1 MATPKP
7 QRTPEQIEDII
18 LRKIFLVTL
27 SDSMDTDSRIVYLE
41 LTAAEILSEG
51 KDLKLSRDLMERV
64 LIDRLSGSFQSAE
77 PAFQYLINSYRR
89 AYEEGKKI
97 GNMKDKNLRSDMES
111 VVRQGKKLLVSY
123 CRIHLA
129 NPDCFGA
136 NDVPNKNKLSVSP
149 LLPFIFSEVG
159 GGLDGFGT
167 SSSSGGVQCP
177 PGFLKEFF
185 EEADFDSLDP
195 ILRGLYENL
204 RGSILNVS
212 ALGNFQQP
220 LRALLYLLS
229 FPVGARSL
237 VNHPWWIPKGVYLNG
252 RVIEMTSILGPF
264 FHVSALPDHTIFK
277 SQPDVGQQCFS
288 EASTRR
294 PADLLSSFTTI
305 KTVMKSLYKDLG
317 DVLLALLKNTET
329 RENVL
334 EYLAEVINK
343 NSSRAHIQVE
353 PLSCAS
359 SGMFVNL
366 GAVMLRLCDP
376 FLDGSL
382 TKRDKIDPKYVFYS
396 NRLDLRSLTA
406 LHASSEEISQWI
418 NKDNPGSI
426 DGSRQH
432 SDGENHLLQSQEA
445 TSSSSIASEPS
456 LLNVNPAS
464 SGGGGKSK
472 YTFICECFFMTARV
486 LNLGL
491 LKSFSDFKHLVQ
503 DISRAEDAL
512 ATLKAMLGQ
521 TPSSQLELDISR
533 LEKEIETY
541 SQEKLCYEAQILRD
555 VDLIQHALSFYR
567 LMVVWLVGLV
577 GGFKMPL
584 PLTCPME
591 FACMPEHFV
600 EDAMELLIF
609 ASRIPKALD
618 GVVLVCCILYFGTLC
633 PLYFNLALFA
643 LCFLSKPISHVKDF
657 FCGLSVWQD
666 DFMNIIIMFM
676 GSPNFIRNPYLR
688 AKMVEVLN
696 CWMPRRSGSSSAT
709 ATLFEGHQM
718 SLEYLVRNLLKL
730 YVDIEFT
737 GSHTQFYDKFNI
749 RHNIAELLEYLWQVP
764 SHRNAW
770 TQIAKE
776 EEKGVYLNFLNFL
789 INDSIYLLDESL
801 NKILELKEIE
811 AEMSN
816 TAEWER
822 RPAQERQERTRLFH
836 SQENI
841 IRIDMKL
848 ANEDVSM
855 LAFTS
860 EQIVVPFLLPEMV
873 ERVASML
880 NYFLLQLVG
889 PQRKSLTLK
898 DPEKYEFR
906 PKQLLKQIVR
916 IYVHLARGDKEN
928 IFPAAISSDG
938 RSYNEQLFSAAADVL
953 RKIGEDMRVIQEF
966 IGLGAKAKAAASQAM
981 DTEAT
986 LGEIPDEFL
995 DPIQYTLMKDPV
1007 ILPSSRIT
1015 VDRPVIQRHLLSDS
1029 TDPFNRSHLTAN
1041 MLIPDTELKARIED
1055 FIMSQELKRRGEG
1068 LNIQSIKDTIQTTN
1082 GEMLI
1087 D

>member
-1 MATPKP
+1 MATSKP
-7 QRTPEQIEDII
+7 QRSPEEVEDII
-18 LRKIFLVTL
+18 LRKVFLISLTDT
-27 SDSMDTDSRIVYLE
+27 SDSDSRIVYLE
-41 LTAAEILSEG
+41 QTAAELLSEG
-51 KDLKLSRDLMERV
+51 KPLRISRDVMERII
-64 LIDRLSGSFQSAE
+64 IDRLSAHVPSAE
-77 PAFQYLINSYRR
+77 PPFQYLIGCYRR
-89 AYEEGKKI
+89 AHDETKKI
-97 GNMKDKNLRSDMES
+97 ASMKDKTLRSDMEIALK
-111 VVRQGKKLLVSY
+111 QAKKLTISY
-123 CRIHLA
+123 CRIHLG
-129 NPDCFGA
+129 NPELFSSGA
-136 NDVPNKNKLSVSP
+136 DLGTNSNTSP
-149 LLPFIFSEVG
+149 LLPLIFSEVG
-159 GGLDGFGT
+159 GSSMDGFGAST
-167 SSSSGGVQCP
+167 SVGGAYQCP
-177 PGFLKEFF
+177 PGFLEEFLRDS
-185 EEADFDSLDP
+185 DFDTLEP
-195 ILRGLYENL
+195 ILKGLYEDL
-204 RGSILNVS
+204 RGSVLKVS

-220 LRALLYLLS
+220 LRALRFLVS
-229 FPVGARSL
+229 FPVGAKSL
-237 VNHPWWIPKGVYLNG
+237 VNHPWWIPTGKYSNG

-264 FHVSALPDHTIFK
+264 FHVSALPDHAIFK

-305 KTVMKSLYKDLG
+305 KTVMNNLYDGLSE
-317 DVLLALLKNTET
+317 VLLSLLKNTET

-334 EYLAEVINK
+334 EYLAEVINR
-343 NSSRAHIQVE
+343 NSSRAHIQVD

-366 GAVMLRLCDP
+366 SAIMLRLCEP
-376 FLDGSL
+376 FLDANL
-382 TKRDKIDPKYVFYS
+382 TKRDKIDPKYVCYS
-396 NRLDLRSLTA
+396 NRLELRGLTA
-406 LHASSEEISQWI
+406 LHASSEEVTEWI
-418 NKDNPGSI
+418 NNGTQLRTDNPGQSS
-426 DGSRQH
+426 DSESR
-432 SDGENHLLQSQEA
+432 LLQSQEA
-445 TSSSSIASEPS
+445 SSSGSNATIG
-456 LLNVNPAS
+456 S
-464 SGGGGKSK
+464 STAKARSSSDK
-472 YTFICECFFMTARV
+472 TRYPFICECFFMTARV

-491 LKSFSDFKHLVQ
+491 LKAFSDFKHLVQ
-503 DISRAEDAL
+503 DISRCEDTL
-512 ATLKAMLGQ
+512 STLKAMQGQ
-521 TPSSQLELDISR
+521 GPAPQLEMDIAR
-533 LEKEIETY
+533 LEKEIELY

-555 VDLIQHALSFYR
+555 GTLIQQALTFYR
-567 LMVVWLVGLV
+567 LMVIWLVGLV

-584 PLTCPME
+584 PSACPME
-591 FACMPEHFV
+591 FASMPEHFV

-618 GVVLVCCILYFGTLC
+618 GI
-633 PLYFNLALFA
+633 NL
-643 LCFLSKPISHVKDF
+643 
-657 FCGLSVWQD
+657 D
-666 DFMNIIIMFM
+666 DFMNFIIMFM
-676 GSPNFIRNPYLR
+676 ASPEYIRNPYLR

-696 CWMPRRSGSSSAT
+696 CWIPRRSGSSVT
-709 ATLFEGHQM
+709 ATLFEGHQL

-770 TQIAKE
+770 RMIAKE

-801 NKILELKEIE
+801 NKILELKELE

-860 EQIVVPFLLPEMV
+860 EQITAPFLLPEMV

-889 PQRKSLTLK
+889 PQRKSLSLK

-906 PKQLLKQIVR
+906 PRELLKQIVQ
-916 IYVHLARGDKEN
+916 IYVHLARGDTEN
-928 IFPAAISSDG
+928 IFPAAISKDG
-938 RSYNEQLFSAAADVL
+938 RSYNEQLFTAAADVL
-953 RKIGEDMRVIQEF
+953 IRRIREDSRIIQEF
-966 IGLGAKAKAAASQAM
+966 TDLGNKAKDAASEAM
-981 DTEAT
+981 DAEAT
-986 LGEIPDEFL
+986 LGDIPDEFL

-1029 TDPFNRSHLTAN
+1029 TDPFNRSHLTAD
-1041 MLIPDTELKARIED
+1041 MLIPNEELKARIKE
-1055 FIMSQELKRRGEG
+1055 FIRSQELKKQLDGG
-1068 LNIQSIKDTIQTTN
+1068 VAMQSSKATIQPTS

>member
-1 MATPKP
+1 MATTKP
-7 QRTPEQIEDII
+7 QRSPEEIEDII

-27 SDSMDTDSRIVYLE
+27 NEATTDADPRIAYLE
-41 LTAAEILSEG
+41 LTAAELLSEG
-51 KDLKLSRDLMERV
+51 KDMRLSRDLMERV
-64 LIDRLSGSFQSAE
+64 LVDRLSGNFPAAE
-77 PAFQYLINSYRR
+77 PPFLYLINCYRR
-89 AYEEGKKI
+89 AHDELKKI
-97 GNMKDKNLRSDMES
+97 GNMKDKNLRSELEA
-111 VVRQGKKLLVSY
+111 VVKQAKKMIVSY

-129 NPDCFGA
+129 NPDFFGSN
-136 NDVPNKNKLSVSP
+136 NDNNYEINNSNNKSSISP
-149 LLPFIFSEVG
+149 LLPFIFAEVG
-159 GGLDGFGT
+159 GGIDGFGNST
-167 SSSSGGVQCP
+167 SSGSQCP

-185 EEADFDSLDP
+185 EEADFDTLDP
-195 ILRGLYENL
+195 ILKGLYENL
-204 RGSILNVS
+204 RGSVLNVS

-220 LRALLYLLS
+220 LRALLYLVS
-229 FPVGARSL
+229 FPVGVKSL
-237 VNHPWWIPKGVYLNG
+237 VNHQWWIPKSVYLNG

-264 FHVSALPDHTIFK
+264 FHVSALPDHAIFK

-305 KTVMKSLYKDLG
+305 KTVMRGLYKDLG
-317 DVLLALLKNTET
+317 DVLLALLKNTDT

-334 EYLAEVINK
+334 EYLAEVINR

-366 GAVMLRLCDP
+366 SAVMLRLCDP
-376 FLDGSL
+376 FLDANL

-396 NRLDLRSLTA
+396 SRLDLRSLTA
-406 LHASSEEISQWI
+406 LHASSEEVSEWI
-418 NKDNPGSI
+418 NKGNPAKA
-426 DGSRQH
+426 DGSKH
-432 SDGENHLLQSQEA
+432 FSDGENQLLQSQEA
-445 TSSSSIASEPS
+445 TSSSGGASEPS
-456 LLNVNPAS
+456 LPAGRPAS
-464 SGGGGKSK
+464 IGGGKSK
-472 YTFICECFFMTARV
+472 YPFICECFFMTARV

-491 LKSFSDFKHLVQ
+491 LKAFSDFKHLVQ
-503 DISRAEDAL
+503 DISRAEDTL
-512 ATLKAMLGQ
+512 ATLKATQGQ
-521 TPSSQLELDISR
+521 TPSSQLNLEITR
-533 LEKEIETY
+533 IEKEIELS

-555 VDLIQHALSFYR
+555 
-567 LMVVWLVGLV
+567 
-577 GGFKMPL
+577 
-584 PLTCPME
+584 
-591 FACMPEHFV
+591 
-600 EDAMELLIF
+600 
-609 ASRIPKALD
+609 
-618 GVVLVCCILYFGTLC
+618 
-633 PLYFNLALFA
+633 
-643 LCFLSKPISHVKDF
+643 
-657 FCGLSVWQD
+657 
-666 DFMNIIIMFM
+666 DFMNFIIMFM
-676 GSPNFIRNPYLR
+676 ASPKYIRNPYLR
-688 AKMVEVLN
+688 SKMVEVLN

-770 TQIAKE
+770 RQIAKE

-801 NKILELKEIE
+801 NKILELKVIE

-860 EQIVVPFLLPEMV
+860 EQIVAPFLLPEMI

-906 PKQLLKQIVR
+906 PKQLLKQIVC
-916 IYVHLARGDKEN
+916 IYVHLARGDTQN
-928 IFPAAISSDG
+928 LFPAAISSDG

-953 RKIGEDMRVIQEF
+953 WKIGEDGRIIQEF
-966 IGLGAKAKAAASQAM
+966 IELGAKAKAAASEAM
-981 DTEAT
+981 DAEAA
-986 LGEIPDEFL
+986 LGDIPDEFL

-1015 VDRPVIQRHLLSDS
+1015 VDRPVIQRHLLSDA
-1029 TDPFNRSHLTAN
+1029 TDPFNRSHLTAD
-1041 MLIPDTELKARIED
+1041 MLIPNTELKAKIEE
-1055 FIMSQELKRRGEG
+1055 FIKSQGLKRHGEG

-1082 GEMLI
+1082 GDMLI

>member
-1 MATPKP
+1 MATQKP
-7 QRTPEQIEDII
+7 QRTPEEIEDII

-27 SDSMDTDSRIVYLE
+27 KENPENSSTSDPRVVYLE
-41 LTAAEILSEG
+41 MTAAEILSEG
-51 KDLKLSRDLMERV
+51 KSLLLSRDLMERV
-64 LIDRLSGSFQSAE
+64 LIDRLSGEFPNSESPFN
-77 PAFQYLINSYRR
+77 YLIGCYKR
-89 AYEEGKKI
+89 AHEEIKKI
-97 GNMKDKNLRSDMES
+97 SNMKDKTLRSEMES
-111 VVRQGKKLLVSY
+111 AAKQAKKLAVSY
-123 CRIHLA
+123 ARIHLG
-129 NPDCFGA
+129 NPELFSNGNLRDSNPKAGSS
-136 NDVPNKNKLSVSP
+136 LSSNSP
-149 LLPFIFSEVG
+149 LLPLVFAEVSSG
-159 GGLDGFGT
+159 VMLDGFGGNDLG
-167 SSSSGGVQCP
+167 SGVDCP
-177 PGFLKEFF
+177 PGFLEEFF
-185 EEADFDSLDP
+185 NDSDFDTLDP
-195 ILRGLYENL
+195 ILKVLYEDL
-204 RGSILNVS
+204 RGSVLRVS

-220 LRALLYLLS
+220 LRALLYLVK
-229 FPVGARSL
+229 FPVGAKSL
-237 VNHPWWIPKGVYLNG
+237 VNHTWWIPKGLYLNG

-264 FHVSALPDHTIFK
+264 FHVSALPDHPIFK

-288 EASTRR
+288 DASNRR
-294 PADLLSSFTTI
+294 AADLLSSFTTI
-305 KTVMKSLYKDLG
+305 KAVMNNLYDGLAE
-317 DVLLALLKNTET
+317 VLLCLLKNTVT
-329 RENVL
+329 RESVL

-343 NSSRAHIQVE
+343 NASRAHIQVD
-353 PLSCAS
+353 PISCAS
-359 SGMFVNL
+359 SGMFVSL
-366 GAVMLRLCDP
+366 SAVMLRLSEP
-376 FLDGSL
+376 FLDANL
-382 TKRDKIDPKYVFYS
+382 TKRDKIDPNYVFYS
-396 NRLDLRSLTA
+396 NRLDLRGLTA
-406 LHASSEEISQWI
+406 LYATSEEVAEWI
-418 NKDNPGSI
+418 NKDNP
-426 DGSRQH
+426 DGSRPYG
-432 SDGENHLLQSQEA
+432 DGENRLLQSQEA
-445 TSSSSIASEPS
+445 TSSGTT
-456 LLNVNPAS
+456 LNVKPTTS
-464 SGGGGKSK
+464 SGEKAK
-472 YTFICECFFMTARV
+472 YPFICECFFMTGRA

-491 LKSFSDFKHLVQ
+491 IKAFSDFKHLVQ
-503 DISRAEDAL
+503 DISRCEDTL
-512 ATLKAMLGQ
+512 ATLKAMQGQ
-521 TPSSQLELDISR
+521 TPSQQLELDISR
-533 LEKEIETY
+533 LEKEIESY
-541 SQEKLCYEAQILRD
+541 SQEKVCYEAQILRD
-555 VDLIQHALSFYR
+555 GALIQHALSFYR

-584 PLTCPME
+584 PSSCPLE
-591 FACMPEHFV
+591 FASMPEHFV

-618 GVVLVCCILYFGTLC
+618 GVLL
-633 PLYFNLALFA
+633 
-643 LCFLSKPISHVKDF
+643 
-657 FCGLSVWQD
+657 D
-666 DFMNIIIMFM
+666 DFMNFIIMFM
-676 GSPNFIRNPYLR
+676 ASPQFIKNPYLR

-696 CWMPRRSGSSSAT
+696 CWMPHRSDSSAT
-709 ATLFEGHQM
+709 STLFEGHPL

-770 TQIAKE
+770 KQIAKE

-801 NKILELKEIE
+801 NKILELKELE

-860 EQIVVPFLLPEMV
+860 EQITAPFLLPEMV

-889 PQRKSLTLK
+889 PQRKSLSLK

-906 PKQLLKQIVR
+906 PKELLKQIVH
-916 IYVHLARGDKEN
+916 IYVHLASGDAKN
-928 IFPAAISSDG
+928 IFPAAISTDG
-938 RSYNEQLFSAAADVL
+938 RSYNEQLFSAAAVVL
-953 RKIGEDMRVIQEF
+953 RRIGEDGRIIQDF
-966 IGLGAKAKAAASQAM
+966 IELGAKAKAAASEAM
-981 DTEAT
+981 ETEAA
-986 LGEIPDEFL
+986 LGDIPDEFL

-1015 VDRPVIQRHLLSDS
+1015 IDRPVIQRHLLSDS
-1029 TDPFNRSHLTAN
+1029 TDPFNRSHLTVE

-1055 FIMSQELKRRGEG
+1055 FIKSQELKRHGEG
-1068 LNIQSIKDTIQTTN
+1068 LSMQKSKGTIQTTS

>member
-77 PAFQYLINSYRR
+77 PTFQYLINSYRR

-97 GNMKDKNLRSDMES
+97 GNMKDKNLRFDMES
-111 VVRQGKKLLVSY
+111 VVRQAKKLLVSY

-136 NDVPNKNKLSVSP
+136 NDAPVNNKLSVSP

-204 RGSILNVS
+204 RGSILNIS

-220 LRALLYLLS
+220 LRSLLYLLS

-277 SQPDVGQQCFS
+277 SLPDVGQQCFS

-305 KTVMKSLYKDLG
+305 KTVMKNLYKDLG

-359 SGMFVNL
+359 SGMFINL

-432 SDGENHLLQSQEA
+432 IDGENRFLQSQEA
-445 TSSSSIASEPS
+445 TSSSSIASKPS
-456 LLNVNPAS
+456 LLNVNPTS
-464 SGGGGKSK
+464 TGGGGKSK

-503 DISRAEDAL
+503 DISRAEEAL
-512 ATLKAMLGQ
+512 ASLKTMQGQ

-555 VDLIQHALSFYR
+555 EDLIQHALSFYR

-584 PLTCPME
+584 PSTCPME

-618 GVVLVCCILYFGTLC
+618 GVVL
-633 PLYFNLALFA
+633 
-643 LCFLSKPISHVKDF
+643 
-657 FCGLSVWQD
+657 D
-666 DFMNIIIMFM
+666 DFMNFIIMFM
-676 GSPNFIRNPYLR
+676 SSPNFIRNPYLR
-688 AKMVEVLN
+688 AKMVEVLK

-789 INDSIYLLDESL
+789 INDSIFLLDESL

-822 RPAQERQERTRLFH
+822 RPAQEQQERTRLFH

-841 IRIDMKL
+841 IQIDMKL

-860 EQIVVPFLLPEMV
+860 EQIVIPFLLPEMV

-928 IFPAAISSDG
+928 IFPVAISSDG

-953 RKIGEDMRVIQEF
+953 RKIGEDMRVLQEF
-966 IGLGAKAKAAASQAM
+966 IELGAKAKAAASQAM

-1029 TDPFNRSHLTAN
+1029 TDPFNRSHLTAD
-1041 MLIPDTELKARIED
+1041 MLIPDTELKARIEE

-1068 LNIQSIKDTIQTTN
+1068 LNIQSIKDKIQTTN

>member
-1 MATPKP
+1 MASQKP
-7 QRTPEQIEDII
+7 QRSPAEIEDII
-18 LRKIFLVTL
+18 LRKIFLVSL
-27 SDSMDTDSRIVYLE
+27 IDYMENDSRIVYLE
-41 LTAAEILSEG
+41 MTAAEILSEG
-51 KDLKLSRDLMERV
+51 KELKMSRDLMERV
-64 LIDRLSGSFQSAE
+64 LIDRLSGNFSSAE
-77 PAFQYLINSYRR
+77 PPFPYLIGCYHR

-97 GNMKDKNLRSDMES
+97 SNMKDKAVRSEMES
-111 VVRQGKKLLVSY
+111 VVRQAKKLAVSY
-123 CRIHLA
+123 CRIHLG
-129 NPDCFGA
+129 NSDMF
-136 NDVPNKNKLSVSP
+136 PNWEMSKSSVSP
-149 LLPFIFSEVG
+149 LLPLVFSEVSSSV
-159 GGLDGFGT
+159 DGFGGG
-167 SSSSGGVQCP
+167 SSSGVVNCP
-177 PGFLKEFF
+177 PGFLEEFF
-185 EEADFDSLDP
+185 RDSDFDSLDL
-195 ILRGLYENL
+195 ILKQLYEDL
-204 RGSILNVS
+204 RGSVLKVS

-220 LRALLYLLS
+220 LRALLFLIS
-229 FPVGARSL
+229 FPIGAKSL
-237 VNHPWWIPKGVYLNG
+237 VNHPWWIPKGAYLNG

-264 FHVSALPDHTIFK
+264 YHVSALPDHTIFK

-305 KTVMKSLYKDLG
+305 KTVMNNLYEGLAE
-317 DVLLALLKNTET
+317 VLLSLLKNAET

-334 EYLAEVINK
+334 EYLGEVINK
-343 NSSRAHIQVE
+343 NSSRAHLQVD
-353 PLSCAS
+353 PISCAS

-366 GAVMLRLCDP
+366 SAVMLRLCEP
-376 FLDGSL
+376 FLDANL
-382 TKRDKIDPKYVFYS
+382 TKRDKIDPKYVFNS
-396 NRLDLRSLTA
+396 TRLELRGLTA
-406 LHASSEEISQWI
+406 LHASSEEVAEWL
-418 NKDNPGSI
+418 G
-426 DGSRQH
+426 
-432 SDGENHLLQSQEA
+432 GENPVKTEW
-445 TSSSSIASEPS
+445 
-456 LLNVNPAS
+456 
-464 SGGGGKSK
+464 KSKK
-472 YTFICECFFMTARV
+472 YTFICECFFMTTRV

-491 LKSFSDFKHLVQ
+491 LKAFSDFKHLVQ
-503 DISRAEDAL
+503 DISRCED
-512 ATLKAMLGQ
+512 TLSTFKAMQGQ
-521 TPSSQLELDISR
+521 SPSPQLDLDIAR
-533 LEKEIETY
+533 LEKEIELY

-555 VDLIQHALSFYR
+555 GELLQRSLSFYR

-584 PLTCPME
+584 PSTCPME

-618 GVVLVCCILYFGTLC
+618 GVIL
-633 PLYFNLALFA
+633 
-643 LCFLSKPISHVKDF
+643 
-657 FCGLSVWQD
+657 D
-666 DFMNIIIMFM
+666 DFMNFIIMFM
-676 GSPNFIRNPYLR
+676 ASPDFVRNPYLR

-696 CWMPRRSGSSSAT
+696 CWMPRRSGSSVTS
-709 ATLFEGHQM
+709 TLFEGHQL

-770 TQIAKE
+770 RQIAKE

-789 INDSIYLLDESL
+789 INDSIFLLDESL
-801 NKILELKEIE
+801 NKIPELKELE

-848 ANEDVSM
+848 ANEDVTM

-860 EQIVVPFLLPEMV
+860 EQITAPFLLPEMV

-889 PQRKSLTLK
+889 PQRKSLSLK

-906 PKQLLKQIVR
+906 PKQLLKQIVN

-928 IFPAAISSDG
+928 IFPAAITRDG

-953 RKIGEDMRVIQEF
+953 RRIGEDGRLIQEF
-966 IGLGAKAKAAASQAM
+966 IELGAKAKLAASEAM
-981 DTEAT
+981 DAETA

-1015 VDRPVIQRHLLSDS
+1015 VDRPVIQRHLLSDT
-1029 TDPFNRSHLTAN
+1029 TDPFNRSHLTSD
-1041 MLIPDTELKARIED
+1041 MLIPDIELKAKIEQ
-1055 FIMSQELKRRGEG
+1055 FIRSQELKRHA
-1068 LNIQSIKDTIQTTN
+1068 
-1082 GEMLI
+1082 
-1087 D
+1087 